1 MSTLAAP
8 TATTSI
14 ADAPA
19 ADVARR
25 RAALIAGVSYV
36 ALFVLAIFANFVVIE
51 GLVVADDPVATL
63 EALAADRGV
72 FRLGIVAFLAI
83 AVLDVVVAWAL
94 HVLLRPVA
102 PDRSLLA
109 AWLRVV
115 YGGLLAVALASLL
128 RADALVGQ
136 VAALG
141 DRAAT
146 EVGVALTTFD
156 LMWQV
161 GLVFFGL
168 HLLVVTSLLVR
179 GARAP
184 RGLRV
189 LLAVAGTAYV
199 IDALLQVGMIDYASI
214 AGVLLPLVAIPSVL
228 GEGWFAGWLLM
239 RAGRRRHV
247 RRVLE
252 S

>member
-1 MSTLAAP
+1 MSTL
-8 TATTSI
+8 TATAPFTG
-14 ADAPA
+14 APA
-19 ADVARR
+19 TDLPRR
-25 RAALIAGVSYV
+25 RAALIAGAGYV
-36 ALFVLAIFANFVVIE
+36 ALFVLAIFANFMVIE
-51 GLVVADDPVATL
+51 GLVVASDPAATL
-63 EALAADRGV
+63 AALEADRGLL
-72 FRLGIVAFLAI
+72 RLGVVAFLAI

-146 EVGVALTTFD
+146 EVGIALTTFD

-168 HLLVVTSLLVR
+168 HLIVVASLLVGGSRAR
-179 GARAP
+179 GV
-184 RGLRV
+184 LRV
-189 LLAVAGTAYV
+189 LLGLAGAAYV
-199 IDALLQVGMIDYASI
+199 IDAVLQVGMTDYASI
-214 AGVLLPLVAIPSVL
+214 AGVLLPAVAIPSVL
-228 GEGWFAGWLLM
+228 GEGWLAGWLLL
-239 RAGRRRHV
+239 RAGRDD
-247 RRVLE
+247 
-252 S
+252 